1 MHRTPADPERLV
13 KPAQLRS
20 AKSHWGLVTGLFLL
34 APLVSEYLLGLM
46 SLAQLPLLLLLGPF
60 YGGAAILIR
69 EVSRRRGLGWPGIFG
84 LALAYAVIEEGLV
97 IQSLFNPN
105 FMELRLLD
113 YGYVPALGMG
123 AWWTVYVLGIHSMWS
138 IAVPIALME
147 SLSPAVRHASWLR
160 TRWIPVIA
168 VLFLAACAVNFFFT
182 HRDGFMATTAQLAAC
197 CAVIGGLIW
206 FALSRSRSGA
216 KSASFRSVPRP
227 TVVGGVAFLI
237 GSAFMLLLLA
247 GVLLGGAIP
256 GLPVSGL
263 IRNDLPVVVT
273 VTAQLSIL
281 ATGIVIIWNW
291 SRRPDWTR
299 VHELAVAGGML
310 LAYAWYGIVQVLLS
324 HDRGPVDLIGQI
336 GLATAAIMLL
346 RFSYRRTSGYMI
358 ERRDST

>member
-1 MHRTPADPERLV
+1 MSRIPARPEALEI
-13 KPAQLRS
+13 KSAQPA
-20 AKSHWGLVTGLFLL
+20 ATKSRWGLVTGLFLL

-46 SLAQLPLLLLLGPF
+46 SLTQLPLLLLLGPF

-69 EVSRRRGLGWPGIFG
+69 ETARRRGLGWPGIFG
-84 LALAYAVIEEGLV
+84 LALAYAIVEEGLV

-123 AWWTVYVLGIHSMWS
+123 VWWTVYVLGIHSMWS

-160 TRWIPVIA
+160 TRWIPVTF
-168 VLFLAACAVNFFFT
+168 VLFIAACAVNFVFT
-182 HRDGFMATTAQLAAC
+182 HRDSFMASPPQLTAC
-197 CAVIGGLIW
+197 VIAIGALIW
-206 FALSRSRSGA
+206 FAVSLPRSSAESRSLRFSPCP
-216 KSASFRSVPRP
+216 K
-227 TVVGGVAFLI
+227 VVGGVAFLL

-263 IRNDLPVVVT
+263 IRNDLPVAVT
-273 VTAQLSIL
+273 VIGQLSVLI
-281 ATGIVIIWNW
+281 TGITVIWNW
-291 SRRPDWTR
+291 SRRTDWSR

-324 HDRGPVDLIGQI
+324 PERGVADILGQL
-336 GLATAAIMLL
+336 GLATGAVVLL
-346 RFSYRRTSGYMI
+346 WISYHRTSEAQG
-358 ERRDST
+358 RNS